1 LQPNKWWHLKDSKC
15 YILILCKEYNVEISF
30 FQEVLIM
37 TNSLKPADKKIIALV
52 GMMGVGKTT
61 IGFKLSERLGIYFID
76 SDQEIEDDQQKT
88 IADIFDGD
96 GEEYFREVESRIIEG
111 IIARDEPMVLSL
123 GGGSLNDLK
132 TRKLIKDKA
141 ISVWL
146 NADLEVILH
155 RAANKNT
162 RPLLNAGDKRLVL
175 ASLIKER
182 YPIYEKSDIKVDT
195 SKENHD
201 IIVSDIIKQIG
212 VIINKN

>member
-1 LQPNKWWHLKDSKC
+1 
-15 YILILCKEYNVEISF
+15 
-30 FQEVLIM
+30 M
-37 TNSLKPADKKIIALV
+37 TSSLKPADKKIIALV

-76 SDQEIEDDQQKT
+76 FDQEIEDDQQKT
-88 IADIFDGD
+88 IADIFDIN

-123 GGGSLNDLK
+123 GGGSLNDPK
-132 TRKLIKDKA
+132 TRKLIKDKT

-146 NADLEVILH
+146 NADLEIILH

-162 RPLLNAGDKRLVL
+162 RPLLNAGDKRAVL

-195 SKENHD
+195 SRENHD

-212 VIINKN
+212 IIIGKN